1 MWQMRACQTN
11 DVPTVASLD
20 GLQKAIAD
28 FAVTDVGLV
37 VEPAALAAARRSLDE
52 SGLLLL
58 GEVHGVR
65 ENPLLI
71 RALMMAFDLTSLALE
86 WCDGLA
92 PTIKDFTTS
101 GTLSDDDRF
110 WSGDGRI
117 SAGHLAMLAERSAAG
132 PLNLI
137 LFDGIAGADWSWNQR
152 DEAMAERVL
161 AADASDSSTLV
172 VAGNAHTPTGQTE
185 LGIPMGAHLATRRP
199 GVSGI
204 LISYGGGG
212 FYNLEPR
219 QFRPVDSP
227 QEHVRLYENSGELFL
242 DLPFAHEA
250 VVPHRIQPH
259 GFQGRR

>member
-1 MWQMRACQTN
+1 M
-11 DVPTVASLD
+11 PTVASLD

-65 ENPLLI
+65 ENPL
-71 RALMMAFDLTSLALE
+71 
-86 WCDGLA
+86 
-92 PTIKDFTTS
+92 
-101 GTLSDDDRF
+101 
-110 WSGDGRI
+110 
-117 SAGHLAMLAERSAAG
+117 
-132 PLNLI
+132 
-137 LFDGIAGADWSWNQR
+137 FDGIAGADWSWNQR

-161 AADASDSSTLV
+161 AADASHSSTLV

-242 DLPFAHEA
+242 DLPFAHAA